1 MKKLLSIIVPF
12 HNVEDY
18 ISDCLQSI
26 LNQGLKADNYEVI
39 LVNDGSEDRSME
51 RISNLLAENSNFH
64 IYEQSSQGPS
74 IARNTALSHAQG
86 DYILMMDADDIL
98 VDNSLPIF
106 LQHAMTSRCDMAVAN
121 FIKLTSDSISGYRPK
136 THQIVNI
143 EQISGYDYFMRYLN
157 PRECYVWR
165 TLYRREFLDQNSLRF
180 IPNIYFED
188 IPFTIDCY
196 LHAEK
201 CLKIDMPLY
210 IYRQHEGSIVS
221 TVNMKKLK
229 DLNQVMARLLEIKE
243 SQLWSVNVEQKLND
257 NIFATFSITIWY
269 LTHDKT
275 LLGRRNEYIED
286 LKKKKI
292 SMKFSHGM
300 KQRMISCLYRIMPN
314 TYIKLRSL
322 IG

>member
-12 HNVEDY
+12 HNVENY

-121 FIKLTSDSISGYRPK
+121 FIKLASDSIPRYRSK
-136 THQIVNI
+136 THKPVSI
-143 EQISGYDYFMRYLN
+143 EQISGCDYFVRYLN
-157 PRECYVWR
+157 PRECFVWR
-165 TLYRREFLDQNSLRF
+165 TLYRKEFLDQNNLRF
-180 IPNIYFED
+180 IPGIYFED
-188 IPFTIDCY
+188 IPFTIECY

-201 CLKIDMPLY
+201 CLKVDMPLY

-229 DLNQVMARLLEIKE
+229 DLNKVIAKLQEIKE
-243 SQLWSVNVEQKLND
+243 SEQWPTEVKQVIDD

-269 LTHDKT
+269 LTHDKN
-275 LLGRRNEYIED
+275 LLVKRHEYVED
-286 LKKKKI
+286 LKKNAPSI
-292 SMKFSHGM
+292 NFTHGI
-300 KQRMISCLYRIMPN
+300 KQRVVSYLYRLMPN

-322 IG
+322 

>member
-243 SQLWSVNVEQKLND
+243 SKHWPADIEQGIDD

-269 LTHDKT
+269 LTHDKG
-275 LLGRRNEYIED
+275 LLQLKDDYISD
-286 LKKKKI
+286 FKNKVLNLPTGKGIKQKAI
-292 SMKFSHGM
+292 SLIFHH
-300 KQRMISCLYRIMPN
+300 MPN
-314 TYIKLRSL
+314 TYIQLRSL
-322 IG
+322 FG